1 VRHSSFGRQQ
11 SLPHWVFGDLHTKTH
26 ACSPA
31 SMLPQRVSFGQQALS
46 HGGPE
51 PLLDHLQQM
60 SSGEQQSR

>member
-1 VRHSSFGRQQ
+1 M
-11 SLPHWVFGDLHTKTH
+11 FGDLHTKTH

-31 SMLPQRVSFGQQALS
+31 SMLPQRVSFGQQAFS